1 MGIKE
6 SLIKLGDADDRHWQL
21 TLSDS
26 GILHIDNCLNIR
38 NCDENY
44 IILTMYDRH
53 ITVTGTELTLESYGG
68 RGVRICGN
76 IHSISAEE

>member
-6 SLIKLGDADDRHWQL
+6 SLIKLGDADDRHWQI

-26 GILHIDNCLNIR
+26 GILHIDNCLNIK

-44 IILTMYDRH
+44 IMLRVFNGH
-53 ITVTGTELTLESYGG
+53 ITVTGTELSLESYGG
-68 RGVRICGN
+68 RGVKICGS
-76 IHSISAEE
+76 IHSIATEE